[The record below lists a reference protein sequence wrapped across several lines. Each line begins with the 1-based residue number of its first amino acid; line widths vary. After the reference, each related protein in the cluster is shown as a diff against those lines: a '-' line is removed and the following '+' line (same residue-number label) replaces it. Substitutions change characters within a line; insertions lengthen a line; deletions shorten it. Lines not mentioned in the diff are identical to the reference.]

1 MSVMSC
7 FRETCRLDR
16 LKINAAIGLS
26 FLAVCVF
33 GNVGNAFDSLPSAAE
48 LIREAESACASYE
61 ASQGEA
67 NTGCLIKIAD
77 AKAWQG
83 DIEGALQ
90 IVLNDGEPLSEIAAM
105 SCVEI
110 HLKRTGEIRRLP
122 ESIFEELD
130 GVPLGY
136 SFYRFEFAKKLYSLD
151 RTEEALKFLPTGD
164 STLLSTLF
172 LINFHIHAGEH
183 DLQKKR
189 GVDAQRQFSEAI
201 LLLNRSADRRYSR
214 DAEMFFRAARGLIGV
229 GDHSEAEQCLI
240 GLSQKLKA
248 SLLPEKLEKLKS
260 GSGTGLEYLAQD
272 CARLGGIC
280 AVLGDSARAD
290 HEFKFAQSLLLPL
303 GTTEADREQNDY
315 EIQDRLKTAI
325 EIAVWQCESGFTSE
339 GAAVIEQ
346 TVDRSNAIK
355 SSLARQAF
363 LKRAIE
369 ALCETGHRASAAS
382 VAQSLNDGYWKCAA
396 LCVIARAEFRDGEA
410 EAAKARLQAASELC
424 SKVRNLDN
432 RSSMWIEIAE
442 AQTEMSDRT
451 KALSSYMKALSVLDA
466 TVPENYH
473 VSVCQSVCRSQ
484 IRMRYLEDAYRTLK
498 LLRDPD
504 ARCLPLAELAFAA
517 SKAAQ

>member
-1 MSVMSC
+1 MSVISC

-16 LKINAAIGLS
+16 LRINAAIGLS

-33 GNVGNAFDSLPSAAE
+33 GNAINAFDGLPSAAE

-61 ASQGEA
+61 VAYGEA
-67 NTGCLIKIAD
+67 NAGCLIKIAD

-83 DIEGALQ
+83 DTDGALQ
-90 IVLNDGEPLSEIAAM
+90 IVLNDGETLSEIAAI

-110 HLKRTGEIRRLP
+110 HLTRTGEIRRLP
-122 ESIFEELD
+122 ESVFEEMD
-130 GVPLGY
+130 GRRLGY
-136 SFYRFEFAKKLYSLD
+136 SFYRFEFAKKLYGFD
-151 RTEEALKFLPTGD
+151 RKAEALAFLPTDD

-172 LINFHIHAGEH
+172 LIEFHIYAGEH
-183 DLQKKR
+183 DLQAKR
-189 GVDAQRQFSEAI
+189 GVDAQRHFSEAI
-201 LLLNRSADRRYSR
+201 VLLNRSPERRYSR

-240 GLSQKLKA
+240 GLSQKLKV
-248 SLLPEKLEKLKS
+248 SLLPEKLEKLKD
-260 GSGTGLEYLAQD
+260 GSVPGLEYLAKD
-272 CARLGGIC
+272 CARLGGIY
-280 AVLGDSARAD
+280 AVLGDRARAD
-290 HEFKFAQSLLLPL
+290 HEFKFAQSLLTLPE
-303 GTTEADREQNDY
+303 TTEADREQNDY
-315 EIQDRLKTAI
+315 EIDHRLKTAI

-346 TVDRSNAIK
+346 TVDRSSAFEN
-355 SSLARQAF
+355 SLVRQAL
-363 LKRAIE
+363 LKRAVD

-396 LCVIARAEFRDGEA
+396 LCVIARAEFRNGES
-410 EAAKARLQAASELC
+410 ESAKVRLQAACELC
-424 SKVRNLDN
+424 SKVRNLDS

-451 KALSSYMKALSVLDA
+451 KARSSYLKALSVLDE
-466 TVPENYH
+466 TVPEDYH
-473 VSVCQSVCRSQ
+473 VSVSQSVCRSQ

-504 ARCLPLAELAFAA
+504 ARCLPLAELALAA
-517 SKAAQ
+517 SKADQ